1 VREPARAAVV
11 TGASSGIG
19 EATARLLAAR
29 GWHCVLVARREER
42 LRALQAEIGGEVEV
56 CDVGDRAAVEAMAA
70 RVLARHPRV
79 GLLVNNAGMPAR
91 ETLIDAD
98 LDLIER
104 VLEVNYL
111 GGVWCTR
118 ALLPGL
124 RAAARAGTDGETG
137 AHVVNVVSVA
147 GTVAFARSGP
157 YVAAKHAQLG
167 FSRTLRASLAGRGIA
182 VHTVLPGFVETEG
195 FPQAELRASRGS
207 RWLVTSPGRVA
218 GAIVDAVEKDRAEI
232 VVPWFPY
239 RLAGIVQGVAPGLL
253 RRVARAG
260 VSHDASVS
268 EPASR
273 RAGDAHRVAVVT
285 GASTGIGEAAARAL
299 AARGWL
305 CILVARRTALLERLA
320 EEIGGEVET
329 CDVLDREA
337 VQALGRR
344 VLGRHPRI
352 GLLVSNA
359 GALARGS
366 FVDADLDVIEQ
377 VVRLNY
383 LSGVWMLR
391 SLLPGLLEAGR
402 AGGAH
407 VVLMASTAGVIAFE
421 PASPYTASKHAQ
433 VASSRSLRATLAGT
447 GVDVHAL
454 LPGFVRTEGFPQ
466 PKVFETLLGRRF
478 VLEADDVARA
488 VLRALD
494 RGKAEQ
500 VLPWFPYAIG
510 RSAQAIVPSLTAR
523 VMAALRY
530 REDDSTDV
538 RTHGTRR
545 PS

>member
-1 VREPARAAVV
+1 
-11 TGASSGIG
+11 
-19 EATARLLAAR
+19 
-29 GWHCVLVARREER
+29 VLVARREDR

-56 CDVGDRAAVEAMAA
+56 CDVGDRAAAQAMAA

-79 GLLVNNAGMPAR
+79 GLLVNNAGIPAR
-91 ETLIDAD
+91 ATLLEAD
-98 LDLIER
+98 LELIER

-124 RAAARAGTDGETG
+124 RAAARAGAHGETG

-157 YVAAKHAQLG
+157 YVAAKHAQLA

-195 FPQAELRASRGS
+195 FPQAELRASPRS
-207 RWLVTSPGRVA
+207 RWLVAPPARVA
-218 GAIVDAVEKDRAEI
+218 GAIVDAVEKDRAEV

-239 RLAGIVQGVAPGLL
+239 RLAGIAQGVAPGLL
-253 RRVARAG
+253 RRLASAG
-260 VSHDASVS
+260 APRSVGALGS
-268 EPASR
+268 EQR
-273 RAGDAHRVAVVT
+273 VTGDRPRVAVVT
-285 GASTGIGEAAARAL
+285 GASTGIGEAIARAL
-299 AARGWL
+299 AARGWR
-305 CILVARRTALLERLA
+305 CVLVARRTALLQRLA
-320 EEIGGEVET
+320 AEIGGEVET

-337 VQALGRR
+337 VQTLGRR
-344 VLGRHPRI
+344 VLSRHPQVE
-352 GLLVSNA
+352 LLVSNA

-366 FVDADLDVIEQ
+366 FVDADLDLIER

-383 LSGVWMLR
+383 LSGVWVVR

-402 AGGAH
+402 CGGAH
-407 VVLMASTAGVIAFE
+407 VVMTASTAGVIAFE
-421 PASPYTASKHAQ
+421 PASPYAASKHAQ
-433 VASSRSLRATLAGT
+433 VACSRSLRAALAGT

-478 VLEADDVARA
+478 VLEADDVAKA
-488 VLRALD
+488 VVRALD
-494 RGKAEQ
+494 QGKAEQ
-500 VLPWFPYAIG
+500 VLPWFPYAFG
-510 RSAQAIVPSLTAR
+510 RAAQAVVPTLTTR

-530 REDDSTDV
+530 REDVSTGS
-538 RTHGTRR
+538 RTRR
-545 PS
+545 TGQPS